1 MNYIYRTAFVLFTF
15 VGLSGTSVSKAIC
28 SEVYSTIDG
37 YNCCE
42 SFIHTV
48 QAKTERGEVKTG
60 VLKDPVCGMEVS
72 NPEDAPSVA
81 HEGMVYYFC
90 SEKCMKKF
98 KENPSAYTRK
108 Q

>member
-1 MNYIYRTAFVLFTF
+1 MNCIYRTSFVLFTF
-15 VGLSGTSVSKAIC
+15 VSLSGASVSKAIC
-28 SEVYSTIDG
+28 SEMYSKTDG
-37 YNCCE
+37 YNGYE
-42 SFIHTV
+42 SSIHAV
-48 QAKTERGEVKTG
+48 QAKTEKGGVETG

-72 NPEDAPSVA
+72 NPEKAPSEV

-98 KENPSAYTRK
+98 KENPSAYTRN